1 LSQGAN
7 RHSLYCPV
15 RKATDTRIARLLFAL
30 VLTLTLAFV
39 LALAAA
45 FVPALQGE
53 LGAVWAPE
61 NEAREVEES
70 ELAAGR
76 GP

>member
-1 LSQGAN
+1 MSQGAN
-7 RHSLYCPV
+7 HHSLYCPS

-45 FVPALQGE
+45 FVPALQRE

>member
-1 LSQGAN
+1 VQ
-7 RHSLYCPV
+7 
-15 RKATDTRIARLLFAL
+15 KATDTRIARLLFAL

-45 FVPALQGE
+45 FVPTLQGE

-70 ELAAGR
+70 KLAAGR

>member
-1 LSQGAN
+1 MQ
-7 RHSLYCPV
+7 
-15 RKATDTRIARLLFAL
+15 KATDTRIARLLFAL

-76 GP
+76 EP

>member
-1 LSQGAN
+1 
-7 RHSLYCPV
+7 V
-15 RKATDTRIARLLFAL
+15 RKATDTRTARLLFAL

-39 LALAAA
+39 LVLAAA

-61 NEAREVEES
+61 NEAREVEEF
-70 ELAAGR
+70 ELAVER